1 MKTIKEKNEK
11 VLEAKKL
18 LESSEESESESKD
31 TTVKILSPSHKT
43 NDPDST
49 S

>member
-18 LESSEESESESKD
+18 LESNEESGSESKNI
-31 TTVKILSPSHKT
+31 TVKLSPLSHKIS
-43 NDPDST
+43 DPDST